1 MSLKKK
7 ENKNTA
13 YNDIIINFMLENNL
27 SDLNKGVRKGELI
40 FHHFMNQILVARY
53 ARNFS

>member
-1 MSLKKK
+1 MSLKKN

-27 SDLNKGVRKGELI
+27 SDLNKGVRKGKLI
-40 FHHFMNQILVARY
+40 FYLFMNQILVARY